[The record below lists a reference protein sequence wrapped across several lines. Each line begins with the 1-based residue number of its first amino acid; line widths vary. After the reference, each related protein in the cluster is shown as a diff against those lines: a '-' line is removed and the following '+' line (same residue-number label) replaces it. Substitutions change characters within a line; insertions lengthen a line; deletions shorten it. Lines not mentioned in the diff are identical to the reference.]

1 MSDEKSVREKL
12 THKRLTGPWKRSPEI
27 QRKSRD
33 SYGDFATQMVW
44 WREKKE
50 IQDARSWYL
59 KYAWVESLAER
70 HVILG
75 QPNRVWGAVRLHG

>member
-12 THKRLTGPWKRSPEI
+12 THKGLTGPWKRSPEI

-33 SYGDFATQMVW
+33 SCGDFATRMVW

-50 IQDARSWYL
+50 RPRRAKHSTLSMYGLNPWQSDT
-59 KYAWVESLAER
+59 
-70 HVILG
+70 
-75 QPNRVWGAVRLHG
+75 

>member
-33 SYGDFATQMVW
+33 SCGDFATRMVW
-44 WREKKE
+44 WRGRRK
-50 IQDARSWYL
+50 
-59 KYAWVESLAER
+59 AETPR
-70 HVILG
+70 NMV
-75 QPNRVWGAVRLHG
+75 P